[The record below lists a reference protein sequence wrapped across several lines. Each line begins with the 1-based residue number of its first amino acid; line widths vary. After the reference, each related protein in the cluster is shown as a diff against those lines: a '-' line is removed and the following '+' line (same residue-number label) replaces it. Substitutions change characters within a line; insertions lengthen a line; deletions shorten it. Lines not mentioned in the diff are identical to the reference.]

1 MASVDTDFHPTPGT
15 PQLTVRAIL
24 TGMTLGALLVPCNV
38 YSGLKIG
45 WSFNMSITAALLSL
59 AFWRLSEKLAGTRP
73 WGLYENNINQTAA
86 SAGASIVSAGLVAPI
101 PALAM
106 LTGERLPWGVLAVW
120 TFAISAMG
128 LVVAVGLRRQMLV
141 TEKLTFPAGVA
152 TAEVMQDIYAH
163 GREAAARLKMLTA
176 SALVAGTVKALEVS
190 TSLIGKLGFPAAV
203 GGGTATGA
211 LQMAGYKQVTLK
223 NLGFVLDPSL
233 LMVGFGAIV
242 GARVGVSLLLGAV
255 FAWGVLGPWALA
267 QGWAEAGAN
276 DPGAYWFGDMV
287 KWLLWPGVTLMVT
300 ASLTT
305 FTFSAWRALRQ
316 RRQRAA
322 AGEFETMMTDGTW
335 RGFRV
340 GLVASMALVVI
351 AQVTLFDITWP
362 MAILA
367 VVLTFLLAIVAAR
380 VSGETGIPPIGALGK
395 VTQLTFGVLSPA
407 SATTNLMS
415 ANVTGGAAGQC
426 SDLLHDFK
434 TGLLIHASPRLQ
446 SIAQVFGILTGS
458 LVGTAAYLF
467 LIPDPQA
474 MLLTAEWPAPAVAT
488 WKAVA
493 EVFQQGLGAL
503 PAGAVP
509 AMALAGAAGLCL
521 ALLEQFLPASQN
533 RWLPSAAS
541 LGLAF
546 IIPAWVSISM
556 FIGGLLSWALKRC
569 VADWHRRFLVVLAAG
584 LVAGESLAGVGHAL
598 LQLLSY

>member
-1 MASVDTDFHPTPGT
+1 MPSADNAFHPEPGT

-59 AFWRLSEKLAGTRP
+59 AFWRVSEKVTGTRP

-101 PALAM
+101 PALAL
-106 LTGERLPWGVLAVW
+106 LTGQRLAWEVLAVW
-120 TFAISAMG
+120 TFSISVMG

-141 TEKLTFPAGVA
+141 EEALTFPAGVA
-152 TAEVMQDIYAH
+152 TAEVMKDIYAH
-163 GREAAARLKMLTA
+163 GQEALARLKVLTA
-176 SALVAGTVKALEVS
+176 SGLLAGLVKALDS
-190 TSLIGKLGFPAAV
+190 FWLSLPRLGLPASMGLPA
-203 GGGTATGA
+203 GGA
-211 LQMAGYKQVTLK
+211 LKSAGFQQVTWK

-233 LMVGFGAIV
+233 MMVGFGAIV
-242 GARVGVSLLLGAV
+242 GVRVGLSLLIGAV
-255 FAWGVLGPWALA
+255 FAWGVLGPWVLA
-267 QGWAEAGAN
+267 NGWAEPGTD
-276 DPGAYWFGDMV
+276 DPHAFWFGDMV

-305 FTFSAWRALRQ
+305 FAFSCVRVWGHMKERMRSGGMGL
-316 RRQRAA
+316 
-322 AGEFETMMTDGTW
+322 DVLHDPTW

-340 GLVASMALVVI
+340 GLVLSMILVVI
-351 AQVTLFDITWP
+351 TQMVFFGITFWMAVT
-362 MAILA
+362 A
-367 VVLTFLLAIVAAR
+367 VLLTFVLAIVAAR

-395 VTQLTFGVLSPA
+395 VTQLTFGLISPA
-407 SATTNLMS
+407 NATTNLMS

-434 TGLLIHASPRLQ
+434 TGLLINASPRLQ
-446 SIAQVFGILTGS
+446 SVAQVFGILTGS
-458 LVGTAAYLF
+458 LVGSAAYLI

-474 MLLTAEWPAPAVAT
+474 MLLSPQWPAPAVAT

-503 PAGAVP
+503 PAGSLP
-509 AMALAGAAGLCL
+509 AMAVAGSAGLL
-521 ALLEQFLPASQN
+521 MAVLEKTLPARQG

-546 IIPAWVSISM
+546 IIPAWISISM
-556 FIGGLLSWALKRC
+556 FIGGVLSWGLARR
-569 VADWHRRFLVVLAAG
+569 VPDWHRRFLVVLAAG
-584 LVAGESLAGVGHAL
+584 LVAGESLTGVAHAL
-598 LQLLSY
+598 FELLRH